1 MRSEKASIIHD
12 VCSFLSEENVAA
24 ARQTAERYS
33 FDLRNRVKRKFNPHE
48 SVRIFNRDGF
58 IDRYT
63 GSKLVFPGTLQVL
76 GIVLPEHFPWHP
88 HGNLTKSHIVH
99 WELYPTVD
107 HIFPIS
113 RGGPDV
119 DSNWATTS
127 MLANQAK
134 LHWTLDELGWTL
146 HEPGDLHNWD
156 GLTDWFFSVCRTTPG
171 CTFTARHQ
179 KMVSGCKF
187 SAWCCLTLQCTN

>member
-1 MRSEKASIIHD
+1 
-12 VCSFLSEENVAA
+12 
-24 ARQTAERYS
+24 
-33 FDLRNRVKRKFNPHE
+33 
-48 SVRIFNRDGF
+48 VRIFNRDGF

-156 GLTDWFFSVCRTTPG
+156 GLTDWFFQYVGQHPDVLSQPG
-171 CTFTARHQ
+171 IKKWFRAASSARGA
-179 KMVSGCKF
+179 V
-187 SAWCCLTLQCTN
+187 